1 MLMKKIIAI
10 RVDVDTSVG
19 LKKGVPKL
27 LEIFLRY
34 GVQATFFVVMGPDT
48 MGKHAKRFK
57 KKNYFKRIR
66 KVNPFKLIRSYG
78 IAPFLYGTL
87 LPSPLIGEAHPE
99 ILKKIIAQGHEVG
112 LHGYD
117 HAWWA
122 DLYYDSMSENDV
134 QEEFERAYQAYSNAL
149 GKTPAGF
156 AAPNWRCDEKIFK
169 VEDRYKL
176 LYGSDLRGQYPFYPE
191 VNGITFKTLQIP
203 VTLPCTH
210 ECIQVGIPKAKV
222 VEHIASKLTDE
233 INIWTI
239 HDWYEGLSESEFV
252 EQFIRLVRKQ
262 GYSFK
267 KIEELAGKLLQQ
279 PEKIMSCQIENRP
292 VKGGIGE
299 VTCQL
304 NQGAING

>member
-1 MLMKKIIAI
+1 MRKIVAI

-19 LKKGVPKL
+19 LKKGVQKL
-27 LEIFLRY
+27 LEIFSRH
-34 GVQATFFVVMGPDT
+34 GVLATFFVVMGPDT

-99 ILKKIIAQGHEVG
+99 ILKMIIAQGHEVG

-117 HAWWA
+117 HARWA
-122 DLYYDSMSENDV
+122 DSYCDSMSENDV
-134 QEEFERAYQAYSNAL
+134 QEDFEKAYQAYSSAL
-149 GKTPAGF
+149 GKVPAGF
-156 AAPNWRCDEKIFK
+156 AAPNWRCDEKIFG
-169 VEDRYKL
+169 VEDKYEL
-176 LYGSDLRGQYPFYPE
+176 LYGSDLRGQYPFFPE
-191 VNGITFKTLQIP
+191 VNGITFRTLQIP

-210 ECIQVGIPKAKV
+210 ECIQAGIPKTKV
-222 VEHIASKLTDE
+222 VEHIASKLTDK

-252 EQFIRLVRKQ
+252 EQFIRLARKQ

-267 KIEELAGKLLQQ
+267 KIEYLAGKILQQ
-279 PEKIMSCQIENRP
+279 PEKIMSCQIEKRP
-292 VKGGIGE
+292 IEGGIGE

-304 NQGAING
+304 NQGVING

>member
-1 MLMKKIIAI
+1 MKRTIAI

-27 LEIFLRY
+27 LEIFSRY
-34 GVQATFFVVMGPDT
+34 DVQATFLVVMGPDT

-122 DLYYDSMSENDV
+122 DSYYDSMSGNDV
-134 QEEFERAYQAYSNAL
+134 QEEFERAYQAYSNVL
-149 GKTPAGF
+149 GRTPTCF

-169 VEDRYKL
+169 VEDLYEL
-176 LYGSDLRGQYPFYPE
+176 L
-191 VNGITFKTLQIP
+191 
-203 VTLPCTH
+203 
-210 ECIQVGIPKAKV
+210 
-222 VEHIASKLTDE
+222 
-233 INIWTI
+233 
-239 HDWYEGLSESEFV
+239 
-252 EQFIRLVRKQ
+252 
-262 GYSFK
+262 
-267 KIEELAGKLLQQ
+267 
-279 PEKIMSCQIENRP
+279 
-292 VKGGIGE
+292 
-299 VTCQL
+299 
-304 NQGAING
+304 